1 MRIGRLGSV
10 FAYMWTHSPDKGVIV
25 YPEGHRFKGEG
36 TLQLKTGVMEVAY
49 NLKLPCQ
56 IVLSNGKENIMDEIS
71 LKINRNVI
79 VTICVSKVLDPTQF
93 ATKEEWF
100 DYVKAEWEATY
111 SKLHSSETDGRLFV
125 GSLPGIA
132 EKASELETAPP
143 QRRKTAIAYT
153 MAVISI
159 VVALV
164 ALCWSGVCCKQTR
177 FETDRG
183 SIARVFAAPLPA
195 CVVGIW

>member
-1 MRIGRLGSV
+1 M
-10 FAYMWTHSPDKGVIV
+10 

-49 NLKLPCQ
+49 NLKVPCQ

-79 VTICVSKVLDPTQF
+79 LTICVSKVLDPTKF

-111 SKLHSSETDGRLFV
+111 TKLHSSETDGRLFV
-125 GSLPGIA
+125 GSLPGVS
-132 EKASELETAPP
+132 EKGSELETAPP
-143 QRRKTAIAYT
+143 HRRQTAILYT
-153 MAVISI
+153 LAVVSV
-159 VVALV
+159 VVALI
-164 ALCWSGVCCKQTR
+164 ALCWLRVCYKQKR
-177 FETDRG
+177 FETDRE
-183 SIARVFAAPLPA
+183 SIARAVAAPLPV
-195 CVVGIW
+195 CVVGISR